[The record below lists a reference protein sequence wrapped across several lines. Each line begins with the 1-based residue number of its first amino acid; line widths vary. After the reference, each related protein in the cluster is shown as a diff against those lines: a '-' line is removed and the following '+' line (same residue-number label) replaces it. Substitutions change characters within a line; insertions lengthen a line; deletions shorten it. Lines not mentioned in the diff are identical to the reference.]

1 MLTHRNLI
9 STTAGFYADRTERES
24 PAVVLY
30 TVPYYHIFGFS
41 YCVKSIGVND
51 TAVVM
56 ERFELSKMVK
66 AVEEFRV
73 SHLMAV
79 PAVVVS
85 MVKKAH
91 QYHLTPGYGL
101 SSLERL
107 GSGGA
112 TLGKDWAMA
121 FKAKFPNVALS
132 QVRFYFSLFN

>member
-1 MLTHRNLI
+1 MYSSGTTGKVKGAMLTHRNLI

-85 MVKKAH
+85 MVKK
-91 QYHLTPGYGL
+91 
-101 SSLERL
+101 SSSISFNTWLWLELFGATGERWSYARERL
-107 GSGGA
+107 GYGVQS
-112 TLGKDWAMA
+112 
-121 FKAKFPNVALS
+121 
-132 QVRFYFSLFN
+132 